1 MLFKLNNVGAT
12 FQRGMDLSFND
23 MKKKII
29 GMYLDDLTVFS
40 KKRVDHIND
49 LRRVLQRC
57 REDVIS
63 LNPKKSVFYV
73 TEGKLLGHIVSQ
85 EGIRIDP
92 KRVRDIQQLSLPV
105 NKMRVKSFFGQVN
118 FL

>member
-12 FQRGMDLSFND
+12 FQRGMDFSFSD

-29 GMYLDDLTVFS
+29 GMYLDDLTMFS

-57 REDVIS
+57 REDRIS
-63 LNPKKSVFYV
+63 LNPKKLVFCM

-85 EGIRIDP
+85 EGIRIDLE
-92 KRVRDIQQLSLPV
+92 RVRAI
-105 NKMRVKSFFGQVN
+105 
-118 FL
+118 